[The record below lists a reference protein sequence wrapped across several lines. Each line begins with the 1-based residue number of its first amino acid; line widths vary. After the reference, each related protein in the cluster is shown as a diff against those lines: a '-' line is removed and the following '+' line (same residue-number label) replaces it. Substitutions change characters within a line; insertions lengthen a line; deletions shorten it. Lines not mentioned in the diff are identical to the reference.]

1 MVAFNDVVF
10 ILINVIAPN
19 ASVGYVLFLLIEI
32 KVIIFAKPAV
42 YYQTNK
48 AHPNKPTKQGC
59 NLHLIA
65 RKHKQKLWDTLQ
77 NPLES
82 SDFMLRE
89 HVTYT
94 MLPYVSPSSYLA
106 I

>member
-1 MVAFNDVVF
+1 M
-10 ILINVIAPN
+10 LI
-19 ASVGYVLFLLIEI
+19 LLIKI
-32 KVIIFAKPAV
+32 KVIIFAKAAV

-48 AHPNKPTKQGC
+48 THPNKLTKQGC
-59 NLHLIA
+59 NLQLIA

-82 SDFMLRE
+82 TDFKLRE

-94 MLPYVSPSSYLA
+94 MLGAVSFKSKAPKSEGA
-106 I
+106 EPIK

>member
-1 MVAFNDVVF
+1 M
-10 ILINVIAPN
+10 
-19 ASVGYVLFLLIEI
+19 LFLLIEI

-48 AHPNKPTKQGC
+48 THPNKPTKQGC
-59 NLHLIA
+59 NLHKIA

-82 SDFMLRE
+82 TDFKLRE

-94 MLPYVSPSSYLA
+94 MLGAVSFKSKAPKSEGVEP
-106 I
+106 IK